1 MNEIDY
7 FKKFV
12 FCSSDAVTDVDH
24 LYVKK
29 NYLICSSYIVIE
41 DSSL

>member
-12 FCSSDAVTDVDH
+12 LYSSDAIADMDH

-29 NYLICSSYIVIE
+29 IY
-41 DSSL
+41 